1 MEAVFA
7 KTKEKMDKCLT
18 SLERDFAAIR
28 AGRANPAVLDKVMVD
43 YYGVPTPINQMA
55 AVSVPEARLLVV
67 QPWDASTLREIE
79 KAINTADIG
88 INPQNDGK
96 VIRLSFPQ
104 LTEEHRKNLQ
114 KDISKRGE
122 EAKVAIRNVRR
133 DAMDDIKKL
142 KKDNEIT
149 EDEQKDGE
157 KKLQD
162 ITDDFVKQADSITKK
177 KEEEI
182 LSILLRLFSRGC
194 LIAAPCLLFI

>member
-1 MEAVFA
+1 METVFA
-7 KTKEKMDKCLT
+7 KAKEKMEKCLT
-18 SLERDFAAIR
+18 ALERDYSAVR
-28 AGRANPAVLDKVMVD
+28 AGRANPAILDKVMVD

-67 QPWDASTLREIE
+67 QPWDASTLKEIE

-96 VIRLSFPQ
+96 VIRLTFPQ
-104 LTEEHRKNLQ
+104 LTEEHRKTLQ

-122 EAKVAIRNVRR
+122 EAKVAVRNVRR

-149 EDEQKDGE
+149 EDDQKTGE

-162 ITDDFVKQADSITKK
+162 ITDDYIKQVEAITKK

-182 LSILLRLFSRGC
+182 LSI
-194 LIAAPCLLFI
+194 

>member
-1 MEAVFA
+1 METVFA
-7 KTKEKMDKCLT
+7 KAKEKMEKCLT
-18 SLERDFAAIR
+18 ALERDYSAVR
-28 AGRANPAVLDKVMVD
+28 AGRANPAILDKVMVD

-67 QPWDASTLREIE
+67 QPWDASTLKEIE

-96 VIRLSFPQ
+96 VIRLTFPQ
-104 LTEEHRKNLQ
+104 LTEEHRKTLQ

-122 EAKVAIRNVRR
+122 EAKVAVRNVRR
-133 DAMDDIKKL
+133 DSMDDIKKL

-149 EDEQKDGE
+149 EDDQKTGE

-162 ITDDFVKQADSITKK
+162 ITDDYIKQVEAITKK

-182 LSILLRLFSRGC
+182 LSI
-194 LIAAPCLLFI
+194 

>member
-1 MEAVFA
+1 MDSVFA
-7 KTKEKMDKCLT
+7 KTKEKMEKCLT
-18 SLERDFAAIR
+18 SLERDYSAVR
-28 AGRANPAVLDKVMVD
+28 AGRANPAILDKVMVD
-43 YYGVPTPINQMA
+43 YYGVPTPIIQMA
-55 AVSVPEARLLVV
+55 AVSSPEPRMLVV

-96 VIRLSFPQ
+96 VIRLNFPQ
-104 LTEEHRKNLQ
+104 LTEEHRKTLQ

-142 KKDNEIT
+142 KKNNEIT
-149 EDEQKDGE
+149 EDDQKDGE

-162 ITDDFVKQADSITKK
+162 ITDDFIKQAEAITKK
-177 KEEEI
+177 KEEEVI
-182 LSILLRLFSRGC
+182 SL
-194 LIAAPCLLFI
+194 

>member
-1 MEAVFA
+1 MDSVFA
-7 KTKEKMDKCLT
+7 KTKEKMEKCLT
-18 SLERDFAAIR
+18 SLERDYSAVR
-28 AGRANPAVLDKVMVD
+28 AGRANPAILDKVMVD
-43 YYGVPTPINQMA
+43 YYGVPTPIIQMA
-55 AVSVPEARLLVV
+55 AVSSPEPRMLVV
-67 QPWDASTLREIE
+67 QPWDASTLKEIE

-96 VIRLSFPQ
+96 VIRLNFPQ
-104 LTEEHRKNLQ
+104 LTEEHRKTLQ

-142 KKDNEIT
+142 KKNNEIT

-162 ITDDFVKQADSITKK
+162 ITDDFIKQAEAITKK
-177 KEEEI
+177 KEEEVI
-182 LSILLRLFSRGC
+182 SL
-194 LIAAPCLLFI
+194 

>member
-1 MEAVFA
+1 MEQVF
-7 KTKEKMDKCLT
+7 EKATQKMEKCLDA
-18 SLERDFAAIR
+18 LERDFSTVR
-28 AGRANPAVLDKVMVD
+28 AGRANPNVLNNVTVE
-43 YYGVPTPINQMA
+43 YYGTPTPLNQVA
-55 AVSVPEARLLVV
+55 AISVPEPRLLVI
-67 QPWDASTLREIE
+67 QPWDASILGDIE
-79 KAINTADIG
+79 KAINIADIG

-104 LTEEHRKNLQ
+104 LTEEHRKTLV

-122 EAKVAIRNVRR
+122 EGKVAVRNVRR

-162 ITDDFVKQADSITKK
+162 ITDKYVKSVDDMTKK

-182 LSILLRLFSRGC
+182 LSI
-194 LIAAPCLLFI
+194 